1 MCFAKAQDLLRLA
14 QMAASRREGISLEDI
29 RAEFNVSHR
38 TAQRMTEALDAAVPG
53 NYYNCLLSL
62 LQYFINTFFVLYFSR
77 LSQKEKWHTLII
89 VCVFRRSLYTVDT
102 RHRRLPVP

>member
-38 TAQRMTEALDAAVPG
+38 TSQRMTEALHSAIPDKFFF
-53 NYYNCLLSL
+53 NCLLSL
-62 LQYFINTFFVLYFSR
+62 LYLFYKYFFRAIFF
-77 LSQKEKWHTLII
+77 
-89 VCVFRRSLYTVDT
+89 SLKS
-102 RHRRLPVP
+102 